1 MFATSNL
8 IKIFSSKIKNPSDL
22 SSFFHFGNKSSL
34 VDLFANSPSL
44 GDIFHPSSEKS
55 IIGGIIDNGLMN
67 PILKDVTNIIEAKEF
82 GDALNNFL
90 KFVSTKKYHDVA
102 TIKSLSYQQI
112 FEMVENGIIE
122 HDQSFLPNQM
132 VSEDK
137 INNIDKSDVENENR
151 QEDVIF
157 NRITDLFENQHPSVE
172 IVGNECLLNLIDL
185 PKKIAESY
193 SSETQKIAL
202 TSLAAAIYS
211 ELNNN
216 ENVENNTI
224 SFETIK
230 KCLYEYINVPIFNIE
245 NVSMEEILHIS

>member
-8 IKIFSSKIKNPSDL
+8 IKIFSSKIKNPSNL
-22 SSFFHFGNKSSL
+22 SSFFRFGNKSSL

-44 GDIFHPSSEKS
+44 GDIFYPSEKS
-55 IIGGIIDNGLMN
+55 IMRGIIDNGLMN

-151 QEDVIF
+151 QKDVIF
-157 NRITDLFENQHPSVE
+157 NTITDLFENQHPSVE
-172 IVGNECLLNLIDL
+172 KVDKECLLNLSDL
-185 PKKIAESY
+185 PEKIGELYSY
-193 SSETQKIAL
+193 ETQKIAL
-202 TSLAAAIYS
+202 TSLATTIHS
-211 ELNNN
+211 RLNNN
-216 ENVENNTI
+216 ENAENNMI
-224 SFETIK
+224 SLENIEN
-230 KCLYEYINVPIFNIE
+230 CLDEYINAPIFNIE
-245 NVSMEEILHIS
+245 NVSMEEILHTP